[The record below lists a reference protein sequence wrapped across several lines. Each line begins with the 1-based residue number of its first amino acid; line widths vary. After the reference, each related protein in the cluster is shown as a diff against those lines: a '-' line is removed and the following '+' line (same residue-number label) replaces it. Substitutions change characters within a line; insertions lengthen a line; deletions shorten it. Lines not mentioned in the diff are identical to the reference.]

1 VKRTK
6 ITYRE
11 VLAICAATGLAKNT
25 VLRWSRG
32 EPVNTSTRLVCERAL
47 MVAPQAKGGRK

>member
-1 VKRTK
+1 MKRTK